1 MTVSYTTTVRNAKL
15 DAVTTAVGAAGLLRI
30 YDATGGVPASANVA
44 ITTQVLLAE
53 LVCGT
58 PFAPGASGGVLTAN
72 AVSNDVSANATG
84 TAAFFRVTD
93 AAGTTTV
100 YQGTAGTAATDL
112 VLNTTSLVIGGPV
125 AVSSLTIT
133 AGNA

>member
-15 DAVTTAVGAAGLLRI
+15 DAVAAAIGSAGLLRI

-53 LVCGT
+53 LVCGS
-58 PFAPGASGGVLTAN
+58 PFAPAASGGVLTAN
-72 AVSNDVSANATG
+72 AIANDASADASG

-93 AAGTTTV
+93 SAGTTTV
-100 YQGTAGTAATDL
+100 YQGTVSTSGADL
-112 VLNTTSLVIGGPV
+112 NLNTTSIVIAGPV

-133 AGNA
+133 AGNP